1 MKNRKLLIARIVM
14 TVLSVGAVCFI
25 FGNSLMDADDSS
37 TMSEGV
43 LEFINRLLCSLNID
57 LTLGSYTVRKAAHFT
72 EFAVLGALLCATAYL
87 YLFRRLRSA
96 LISVP
101 LGALT
106 AVCDELIQTLSVGRS
121 CQIGDMLIDTA
132 GVLTGTLITLLI
144 ITVII
149 RKKKNKAKTE
159 GENNG

>member
-1 MKNRKLLIARIVM
+1 M
-14 TVLSVGAVCFI
+14 TVLSAGAVCFI
-25 FGNSLMDADDSS
+25 FGNSLLDADDSS
-37 TMSEGV
+37 MMSDGV

-57 LTLGSYTVRKAAHFT
+57 LELGSYTVRKAAHFT
-72 EFAVLGALLCATAYL
+72 EFAVLGALLCSTAYL
-87 YLFRRLRSA
+87 YVFRRLRSA

-106 AVCDELIQTLSVGRS
+106 AVCDELIQTMSEGRS

-132 GVLTGTLITLLI
+132 GVLAGTLITLLI

-149 RKKKNKAKTE
+149 HNKKNKVKTE

>member
-1 MKNRKLLIARIVM
+1 MKDKKLLIARIVL

-25 FGNSLMDADDSS
+25 FGNSLMDAEESS
-37 TMSEGV
+37 TLSDGV
-43 LEFINRLLCSLNID
+43 LGMLNRWLCSLNIGFELD
-57 LTLGSYTVRKAAHFT
+57 SYTVRKAAHFT
-72 EFAVLGALLCATAYL
+72 EFALLGALLCATAYL

-106 AVCDELIQTLSVGRS
+106 AVCDELIQTASEGRS
-121 CQIGDMLIDTA
+121 CQPADMLIDA
-132 GVLTGTLITLLI
+132 SGVLTGTLITLLI
-144 ITVII
+144 ITII
-149 RKKKNKAKTE
+149 IHNKKNKAKTE